1 MATQINNTA
10 SVEYAYGRSGFDS
23 ATSNVA
29 TTSLIEDYAISATK
43 QSLNSSFRPGENI
56 TYAVAV
62 RNDGT
67 EPLYSVTISDDL
79 GGANSPLSFVEGTG
93 YVVVQGTSSQIV
105 PTTLNPLTF
114 TLSGVL
120 PAGETANIFFVA
132 RVNSALAEDITS
144 ITNTVSVNA
153 REGSATGTIISV
165 SPSPTVTLPLEDYA
179 LLTITK
185 EVSEP
190 EIVPNQVFDYVITI
204 ENSGSLDATNVVVT
218 DTLPEG
224 FVINSI
230 VSVTNG
236 VTTTY
241 TSANYTLDPST
252 NTLTLPTGGGVSL
265 VVPASSGGVAGVT
278 TITINGQIN

>member
-23 ATSNVA
+23 AVSNVA

-43 QSLNSSFRPGENI
+43 QSLNSAFRPGENI
-56 TYAVAV
+56 TYVVAV
-62 RNDGT
+62 QNDGT
-67 EPLYSVTISDDL
+67 EPLYSVTVSDDL
-79 GGANSPLSFVEGTG
+79 GGTNSPLSFVEGTG
-93 YVVVQGTSSQIV
+93 YVVTQGTATQIV

-120 PAGETANIFFVA
+120 PADETAYIFFEA
-132 RVNSALAEDITS
+132 RVNSSLGEDVVS
-144 ITNTVSVNA
+144 ITNTATVNA
-153 REGSATGTIISV
+153 REGSATGPIITV

-185 EVSEP
+185 DVSEQ
-190 EIVPNQVFDYVITI
+190 EIVPNQAFNYVITI

-241 TSANYTLDPST
+241 TTADYTLDPST
-252 NTLTLPTGGGVSL
+252 NTLTLPTGSGVNLIVPAASGGVS
-265 VVPASSGGVAGVT
+265 GVT